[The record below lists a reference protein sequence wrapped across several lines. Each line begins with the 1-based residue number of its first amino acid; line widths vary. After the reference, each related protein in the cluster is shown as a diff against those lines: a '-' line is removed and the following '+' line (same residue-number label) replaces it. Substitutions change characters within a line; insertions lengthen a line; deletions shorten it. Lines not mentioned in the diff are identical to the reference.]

1 MARQV
6 IRTHRNQ
13 GEGRE
18 RLYWERLPFQVV
30 VVVVVVLAGSQKA
43 HEMA

>member
-1 MARQV
+1 MTIFGQS
-6 IRTHRNQ
+6 
-13 GEGRE
+13 EGRE
-18 RLYWERLPFQVV
+18 RLYRERLPFQVVVV